1 MWRDKARGTGTMAGA
16 AFFLL
21 IAALASQPVIL
32 FAAASDADP
41 AGRPSSAEPT
51 APPAVS
57 PRVTMEPVVVTAT
70 RIPSAVEQVPAAVTV
85 LDAQEIRKGRPAATM
100 EDVLRGVPGVFV
112 QNRFNFAQ
120 DLRISIRGFGA
131 RSAFGIRGIQI
142 YVDGIPQ
149 TLADGQSQVDDIDPE
164 TIARVEVLRGPVSAL
179 YGNASGGVI
188 HITTKNGTAVP
199 SVEAQTVLGEYGLR
213 KTAVQGGGQ
222 SGRIN
227 YFLNASYLQADGFRD
242 HAMAESSKING
253 KMRFEPDEASELTL
267 LANAVYS
274 PELQDPG
281 GLTRAQ
287 ADADP
292 RQAAPLSLRFD
303 TREEIANSRLGLVYR
318 RALTPSQNVEAAAYY
333 SRRDLDNAIPYRF
346 IELARELFGGRVQYD
361 ISGAVA
367 GFAQQFFFGL
377 ETQFQM
383 DDRRNFDN
391 VDGNAGNMLLLDQD
405 EDVTSFGVFLQE
417 NFKLNEKWS
426 LLAGGRYD
434 QVRFEVDDHLG
445 ADGDDSGS
453 RTFDQATGRFG
464 AIYALQTNMHLY
476 ANVAQSFETPTTT
489 EIVNRPEGG
498 GGINPDI
505 APQRAVNY
513 EVGLKGN
520 LGDRLTYEAAVF
532 YIQLE
537 DELIA
542 FRDFTDRVYYRNAGE
557 SHRIGAEFGVTVAL
571 AQGLRTRFSYTYLE
585 AEFDHYL
592 KNGVDLAGNTVPGL
606 PRHELFGELLY
617 EHPGGAFMGIDIF
630 YAADFF
636 VDDENSLQSSAYALV
651 NLRAGYRKQLGRWL
665 IMPFLGIENLFDETY
680 NGNVRINANGGRY
693 FEPAPGVNA
702 YAGLRFG
709 YQW

>member
-1 MWRDKARGTGTMAGA
+1 MWRGKARGFLAGA

-21 IAALASQPVIL
+21 IAAAANQPAII
-32 FAAASDADP
+32 FAAASDPDS
-41 AGRPSSAEPT
+41 AGRPSSAESAT
-51 APPAVS
+51 LPAGS
-57 PRVTMEPVVVTAT
+57 ARVVMEPVIVNAT

-85 LDAQEIRKGRPAATM
+85 IDAQEIQQGRPSATM
-100 EDVLRGVPGVFV
+100 EGVLRGVPGVFV

-188 HITTKNGTAVP
+188 HITTREGTALP
-199 SVEAQTVLGEYGLR
+199 SVEAQTVLGEYGLW

-222 SGRIN
+222 SGRLN
-227 YFLNASYLQADGFRD
+227 YFLNVAHLQADGFRD
-242 HAMAESSKING
+242 HAVAESWKING
-253 KMRFEPDEASELTL
+253 KMRFEPDAASELTL
-267 LANAVYS
+267 LANGVYS

-281 GLTRAQ
+281 GLTTAQ

-292 RQAAPLSLRFD
+292 RQAAPTSLSFD
-303 TREEIANSRLGLVYR
+303 TREEIANGRLGLVYR
-318 RALTPSQNVEAAAYY
+318 RALTPSQNVEAAAYH

-346 IELARELFGGRVQYD
+346 IELQRELFGGRVQYD

-367 GFAQQFFFGL
+367 GVAQRLFIGL

-383 DDRRNFDN
+383 DERRNFDN
-391 VDGNAGNMLLLDQD
+391 LDGNAGNLLLLDQD
-405 EDVTSFGVFLQE
+405 EDVTNFGVFIQDD
-417 NFKLNEKWS
+417 FKLNEKWR

-434 QVRFEVDDHLG
+434 RVRFAVDDHLV
-445 ADGDDSGS
+445 ADGDDSGT

-464 AIYALQTNMHLY
+464 TMYALRTNMHLY

-520 LGDRLTYEAAVF
+520 LRDRLTYAAALF

-557 SHRIGAEFGVTVAL
+557 SHRIGAELGVTLAL
-571 AQGLRTRFSYTYLE
+571 AQGLHTRLSYTYLQ
-585 AEFDHYL
+585 AEFDQYL
-592 KNGVDLAGNTVPGL
+592 KNGVDLAGNAVPGL
-606 PRHELFGELLY
+606 PQHEFFGELLY
-617 EHPGGAFMGIDIF
+617 EHPGGAFMGVDVF

-665 IMPFLGIENLFDETY
+665 IMPFLGVENLFDETY
-680 NGNVRINANGGRY
+680 HGNVRINANGGRY

-702 YAGLRFG
+702 YAGLRLG